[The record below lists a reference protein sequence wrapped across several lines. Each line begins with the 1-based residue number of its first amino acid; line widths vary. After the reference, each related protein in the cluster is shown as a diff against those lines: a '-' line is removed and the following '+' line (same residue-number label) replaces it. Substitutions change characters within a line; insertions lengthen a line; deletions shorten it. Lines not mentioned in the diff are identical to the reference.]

1 MKDTDKEAKIN
12 QKPIDEDSVISE
24 LQQAYK
30 EIEAKR
36 NTVEFRKIKHTVE
49 QKILLKNKERQQ
61 ETPSN

>member
-1 MKDTDKEAKIN
+1 MKDADKEAKNN

-24 LQQAYK
+24 LQKAYK
-30 EIEAKR
+30 EMEAKR

-49 QKILLKNKERQQ
+49 QKILLKNRERQQ

>member
-1 MKDTDKEAKIN
+1 MKDTDKEAKTN

>member
-1 MKDTDKEAKIN
+1 MKDADKEAKTN

-30 EIEAKR
+30 EMEAKR

-49 QKILLKNKERQQ
+49 QKILLKNRERQQ